1 MNLLEKINAEQNKRN
16 CFTNVSADDLR
27 DIQAAIDAMVYF
39 GWKESRAEKI
49 TIGKY
54 LNGQYFKAESLVYCH
69 NLHK

>member
-39 GWKESRAEKI
+39 GWKESRER
-49 TIGKY
+49 TV
-54 LNGQYFKAESLVYCH
+54 F
-69 NLHK
+69 